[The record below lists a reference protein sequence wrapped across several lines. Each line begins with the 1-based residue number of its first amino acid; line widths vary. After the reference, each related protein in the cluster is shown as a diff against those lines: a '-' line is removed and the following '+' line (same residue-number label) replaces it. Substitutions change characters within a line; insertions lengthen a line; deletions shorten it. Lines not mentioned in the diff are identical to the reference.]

1 MVDLGPP
8 VGSRIPGQ
16 TTYTGSTNQEQS
28 GFNYGVGAEH
38 ASGGIPKNNLGTDAS
53 HTPIAD
59 KFTGKDEGLG
69 TIDSKLDNPLDRYSA
84 GTADVG
90 RLGHHEQEAVAGRY
104 ASGGTADALTGQSDI
119 LPMRVS
125 THNDP
130 GSTTATGV
138 GHHGA
143 NVEPFVG
150 HRNAALAATAGGAG
164 ALAGEELGRN
174 RREAGLADTADSNV
188 ANSSNPAPHSGLSG
202 GTGGQDSFEN
212 SARSHGDGSATGAGA
227 APAGDGKYGRGTE
240 ASSGQP
246 LSDPKTLDTG
256 GPHSLVFD
264 AGQGKYVH
272 RRELEG
278 DVGKHL

>member
-16 TTYTGSTNQEQS
+16 TTYTGSTNQEQP

-69 TIDSKLDNPLDRYSA
+69 TTDSKLDNPLDRYSA

-104 ASGGTADALTGQSDI
+104 ASGGTADALTG
-119 LPMRVS
+119 
-125 THNDP
+125 
-130 GSTTATGV
+130 STTATGV

-143 NVEPFVG
+143 NVEPFAG

-174 RREAGLADTADSNV
+174 RREAGLADTAGSNV

-212 SARSHGDGSATGAGA
+212 SARSHGDGGATGAGA

-278 DVGKHL
+278 DIGKHL